1 MRYIR
6 RLRAAD
12 EPRAL
17 GPVVIKD
24 LDGAVSEPPRRGHVV
39 VLSAATAAVSLF
51 LLFALIA
58 PTTRFGETPQ
68 AASPAPTPRGYEMMV
83 VGGPPL
89 HHLRL
94 DLTRDSVCPDGTR
107 LIPPYD
113 LTRSADA
120 GEIFAVRYVVGGA
133 SRAVP
138 VQLVLDKQ
146 TSYWI
151 VACGTVETR
160 APWTDR

>member
-1 MRYIR
+1 MIQ
-6 RLRAAD
+6 
-12 EPRAL
+12 
-17 GPVVIKD
+17 D

-39 VLSAATAAVSLF
+39 VLSAATAAVSLV

-58 PTTRFGETPQ
+58 PPARFGAMPQ
-68 AASPAPTPRGYEMMV
+68 AASPAPSPRGYEMTV

-113 LTRSADA
+113 LTRSADT
-120 GEIFAVRYVVGGA
+120 GEVFAVRYAVGGV

-138 VQLVLDKQ
+138 AQLVLDKQ

-151 VACGTVETR
+151 VACGTSETR
-160 APWTDR
+160 AP